1 MAITGAARTYRIL
14 QKHAFY
20 RRADR
25 VTVPAPSKLA
35 KVAGTTTVVEATAE
49 DAMLVTHTR
58 S

>member
-1 MAITGAARTYRIL
+1 ML

-25 VTVPAPSKLA
+25 VTVPNPTNLA
-35 KVAGTTTVVEATAE
+35 WVAGTTTVVEAKVE

>member
-1 MAITGAARTYRIL
+1 MAITGAARTYRSL

-25 VTVPAPSKLA
+25 VTVPAPPNLA
-35 KVAGTTTVVEATAE
+35 WVAGTTTVAEALQE